1 MKYFLVA
8 PLSGF
13 VPTGKPPVHRD
24 AQAPRPSLAMRS
36 RVDYQTDELGQ
47 TWSTISAA
55 DVPSRE
61 NLIVEGAWLVA
72 IRQRSFLA
80 LTVESTGKVSGS
92 LSDIEEALSD
102 MALDFATSHPGISAS
117 PLWVSRT
124 LLLPSKGKVPVGWI
138 DGDATMVALDRADDD
153 SVELRLGWGN
163 NVILGWDEAVRPEE
177 SQLLLGVLDAQYLW
191 VDIEALSAKSSTS
204 IHEIVDGDGREAGSL
219 RRKLLLMEELSTSLA
234 LHNLAY
240 DDLLMHVQG
249 AQRAT
254 AVALLK
260 AWSYHDVTVRVARR
274 IEDTTRVLEQK
285 TSRRER
291 GYQSLVEAILF
302 GLALAAFLELV
313 IVTISTAY
321 EAHSTGI
328 EYDNSPFGIFPWFQ
342 ATDPDYVIGATIVV
356 ILVIAALVAFVRL
369 RRR

>member
-8 PLSGF
+8 PLDGF
-13 VPTGKPPVHRD
+13 VSTGMPGVRRD
-24 AQAPRPSLAMRS
+24 APAPRSSLAMRS

-55 DVPSRE
+55 DIPARE
-61 NLIVEGAWLVA
+61 NLRVEGAWLVS

-80 LTVESTGKVSGS
+80 LTVESTGTISGS
-92 LSDIEEALSD
+92 LSEVEEALSD
-102 MALDFATSHPGISAS
+102 LALDFAASHSGISAA

-124 LLLPSKGKVPVGWI
+124 LLLPSTSTVPIGWI
-138 DGDATMVALDRADDD
+138 DGEATTIALDRSDDD

-163 NVILGWDEAVRPEE
+163 NAIVGWDEAVRVEE
-177 SQLLLGVLDAQYLW
+177 SQLLLGILDAQYLW
-191 VDIEALSAKSSTS
+191 VDIEALSSKSSTS
-204 IHEIVDGDGREAGSL
+204 IHEIVDGDGRDSGSL

-260 AWSYHDVTVRVARR
+260 AWNYDDITARVARR

-328 EYDNSPFGIFPWFQ
+328 EHDNSPFGIFPWFQ
-342 ATDPDYVIGATIVV
+342 ATDPDYVIGGTIVV
-356 ILVIAALVAFVRL
+356 ILAIAALVAFVRL

>member
-8 PLSGF
+8 PLDGYVSIDGGPRA
-13 VPTGKPPVHRD
+13 V
-24 AQAPRPSLAMRS
+24 QATSRNALTMRS
-36 RVDYQTDELGQ
+36 RVEYETEELRQ
-47 TWSTISAA
+47 SWSALEVAPAA
-55 DVPSRE
+55 AKAALRVDA
-61 NLIVEGAWLVA
+61 AWLVS
-72 IRQRSFLA
+72 IHERSFIA
-80 LTVESTGKVSGS
+80 VRAESTAALKGS
-92 LSDIEEALSD
+92 HSEVEEALSD
-102 MALDFATSHPGISAS
+102 LVLDFATAHPSVTAT

-124 LLLPSKGKVPVGWI
+124 LLLPASGKVPAGWI
-138 DGDATMVALDRADDD
+138 DGDATTVKLDG
-153 SVELRLGWGN
+153 SGNTMTELRLGWGN
-163 NVILGWDEAVRPEE
+163 NAIVGWDDAVATDE
-177 SQLLLGVLDAQYLW
+177 SQLVLGILDAQYLW

-204 IHEIVDGDGREAGSL
+204 IHEIVDGGGREVGSL

-260 AWSYHDVTVRVARR
+260 AWSYHDVTTRVARR

-328 EYDNSPFGIFPWFQ
+328 EHDSSPFGIFPWFQ
-342 ATDPDYVIGATIVV
+342 ATDPDYVIGGTIVL
-356 ILVIAALVAFVRL
+356 ILAVAAIVAFVRL